1 VIRKRKIPEEKAIS
15 FRVFPEEKTVYA
27 SHGQTIL
34 DAILSADL
42 EIDHTCGGMGTC
54 GTCRVFVEQG
64 LDSFQE
70 PGEIESEIRNQRGF
84 AHNERLCCQN
94 LAAPG
99 LILRKPES

>member
-1 VIRKRKIPEEKAIS
+1 M
-15 FRVFPEEKTVYA
+15 FPEEKTVYA

-64 LDSFQE
+64 LETFQE

-84 AHNERLCCQN
+84 ARNERLCCQN

-99 LILRKPES
+99 LILRKPDS